1 MNKKITILFP
11 FSGDSFGG
19 GHVSIINMIK
29 KLNKKHF
36 KLIILLHKDGKFKK
50 ILLKENIEFVLDTS
64 LKVFKS
70 NNLFNFF
77 IHSLNNFFK
86 IKKILSKYSIDIVHT
101 NDAIMQTVWNLPVF
115 LCKKKFIWHIRS
127 KDNSRRLIIYS
138 FFADRI
144 LAVSD
149 FCKKNLPLPFSNK
162 IKVIKNFF
170 RAPKLSASSNTNLFN
185 ISYVANYKAQKQP
198 ELFFRIIN
206 QTFVLKKK
214 ININFYIFGNLK
226 LSQKKKLLNKISL
239 KKYYKYI
246 YFKGHKYP
254 IDPWLNRSHISVSL
268 GINEGFG
275 RVIIESMLNK
285 TLVLAIK
292 GGGHDEIIINK
303 KNGILIDSND
313 PKLFAKKLIYLLEN
327 PKLSKQ
333 LINKAYKFSKKKYID
348 DNNIELISN
357 IYKELA

>member
-36 KLIILLHKDGKFKK
+36 KPIVWLHKDGKVKN
-50 ILLKENIEFVLDTS
+50 ILVKENIEFVIDTS
-64 LKVFKS
+64 LEVFES
-70 NNLFNFF
+70 NSLFNFF
-77 IHSLNNFFK
+77 VYSLNNFFK
-86 IKKILSKYSIDIVHT
+86 VKQILSKYSIDIVHT
-101 NDAIMQTVWNLPVF
+101 NDAIMQAVWNLPVF
-115 LCKKKFIWHIRS
+115 LCKKKFVWHMRS

-149 FCKKNLPLPFSNK
+149 FCKKNLPLPFCNK

-170 RAPKLSASSNTNLFN
+170 RVPKLYPRPNTNFFN

-198 ELFFRIIN
+198 ELFFSIIN
-206 QTFVLKKK
+206 QTLVLKKE
-214 ININFYIFGNLK
+214 ININFYIYGSLK
-226 LSQKKKLLNKISL
+226 LSQKKNLLNKVSL
-239 KKYYKYI
+239 KKHHKHV
-246 YFKGHKYP
+246 YFKGHKFP

-303 KNGILIDSND
+303 KNGILIDSSD
-313 PKLFAKKLIYLLEN
+313 PKVFAKKLIYLLEN
-327 PKLSKQ
+327 SKLSKQ
-333 LINKAYKFSKKKYID
+333 LINKAYKFAKKKYID
-348 DNNIELISN
+348 DNNIEVISN
-357 IYKELA
+357 IYKELV